1 MGCCDDPSQA
11 ASHNEDAEDHDTIDP
26 QEQQQEAWAAAEG
39 YTPLADMDTNNY
51 VMVSMGPDYDHS
63 DEETPQSGQSG
74 NDSGGVFF
82 VNPLALG
89 NHPENSSVEQQPG
102 EEEEENDDY
111 KPVNSAIESSGSTH
125 QEFSVEQ
132 NVTSASNA
140 SIDEFQSI
148 ADKALMILDDEYQ
161 RTLLGERQQENWQ
174 EERDYKVAQGAT
186 TASTLVKEE
195 EAEDLKLIAAAF
207 DQRKKE
213 GGSSSFTVDWDTLGV
228 GSSSSA
234 RVSSTTAKATPSVDT
249 DKVRK
254 VVQALS
260 EQKDHSF
267 QQKFAAWQQQQQ
279 TSHDLIPPTP
289 YKAFRRNTQKAK
301 QATATLSRS
310 ATIAEALVRCQT
322 QLQILPK
329 STKLTVDI
337 VGVDHVECASPERIQ
352 TTFRPII
359 RWIDA
364 DVSRKSFDYKEI
376 HLRLIGRDLTD
387 ADAIVGSSVNLLT
400 ASQSMLNTR
409 TETLTT
415 AIATCHSGVYHEW
428 LQEDE
433 DDGDSGKRQR
443 ELPGLIVAF
452 NAGIWGYQEWQ
463 PTIEYLHRGI
473 STSLIPMVV
482 TAYTFEECQEDFE
495 VIQSTV
501 KDGKVLWEP
510 ELNPFGS
517 KLVRQTKSRSNEYRE
532 NSSWQAWLLGCG
544 SS

>member
-125 QEFSVEQ
+125 QDFSVEQ

-310 ATIAEALVRCQT
+310 ATIAEALVR
-322 QLQILPK
+322 
-329 STKLTVDI
+329 
-337 VGVDHVECASPERIQ
+337 
-352 TTFRPII
+352 
-359 RWIDA
+359 
-364 DVSRKSFDYKEI
+364 
-376 HLRLIGRDLTD
+376 
-387 ADAIVGSSVNLLT
+387 
-400 ASQSMLNTR
+400 
-409 TETLTT
+409 
-415 AIATCHSGVYHEW
+415 
-428 LQEDE
+428 
-433 DDGDSGKRQR
+433 
-443 ELPGLIVAF
+443 
-452 NAGIWGYQEWQ
+452 
-463 PTIEYLHRGI
+463 
-473 STSLIPMVV
+473 
-482 TAYTFEECQEDFE
+482 
-495 VIQSTV
+495 
-501 KDGKVLWEP
+501 
-510 ELNPFGS
+510 
-517 KLVRQTKSRSNEYRE
+517 
-532 NSSWQAWLLGCG
+532 
-544 SS
+544 